1 MKKGEKD
8 ARDPKLI
15 RSITGME
22 ESEGGERKVDSRQT
36 EVEGKEE
43 KKSRDFLGTALVIGQ
58 SAGLEIMIRTEL
70 AGFNRGER
78 SVAVESKGES
88 RYSGH

>member
-1 MKKGEKD
+1 MK
-8 ARDPKLI
+8 
-15 RSITGME
+15 

-58 SAGLEIMIRTEL
+58 SAGPEIVIRTEL
-70 AGFNRGER
+70 AGFNREKEGRAGKQRAESLVWALAE
-78 SVAVESKGES
+78 SVTLECRIQEYV
-88 RYSGH
+88 RLD